1 MFWWI
6 LGGIVALFLLWCIG
20 SLVYL
25 KFRYHFRK
33 EKISP
38 EPFTDLEKEQAN
50 VHAPDPA
57 HAKRG

>member
-1 MFWWI
+1 MVLWI
-6 LGGIVALFLLWCIG
+6 FGGMVALFLMWCIG

-25 KFRYHFRK
+25 KLHYRFRK

-38 EPFTDLEKEQAN
+38 EPFTNLEKEQAN
-50 VHAPDPA
+50 IDAPDPA